1 VRVNCDYQKVTIDS
15 VVGSKYKG
23 YALNVEGITKVET
36 KQNYAYMEYVEMQ
49 RLNILVRFSSEKE
62 MTKWTTCIKFGIM
75 IEASKKRDKLFQPKR
90 E

>member
-1 VRVNCDYQKVTIDS
+1 MNCDYQKVTIDS

-75 IEASKKRDKLFQPKR
+75 IEASKKRDKLFQPKK

>member
-1 VRVNCDYQKVTIDS
+1 MNCDYQKVTIDS

-23 YALNVEGITKVET
+23 YALNVEGISKVET

-75 IEASKKRDKLFQPKR
+75 IEASKKRDKLFQPKK